1 MEDNRFPFDSG
12 FDDGVYGT
20 GCTEPPKS
28 HRAIVALLL
37 VAVIFLG
44 GISTA
49 LSVLNIK
56 MFQKLNEQEATAIAY
71 ASADRRAVQASVPTA
86 PLREEQTTVAIHE
99 APEKPE
105 SQEEGL
111 SLQEIYEQNI
121 PSVVSITAST
131 LGTTAT
137 GTGVVLSGKGYLVTN
152 YHVIED
158 AQRLTVRLTD
168 ERELEAAVVGT
179 DPVSDLAVLYIRA
192 ENLTA
197 AQFGD
202 SDALRVGDTVVAI
215 GDPLGVELRGT
226 MTNGIV
232 SAINRDVSVNGR
244 TMNLIQTNAA
254 LNSGNSGGALF
265 NMYGEVVG
273 ITNAKYSGSSGSGAS
288 IDNIGF
294 AIPMD
299 DVYNIITSIIEK
311 GYIEKPYIGVSVI
324 SVSNETQKY
333 GLPQGAA
340 VQSLT
345 EDGPAKAAGL
355 QVNDIIT
362 KVNDTEITSS
372 NDLVKTIS
380 ACKPGDRITLTVYR
394 QGQTMEISLEV
405 AQKIQSATAAA
416 ASESSGQSQ
425 QNQSR
430 GYSGQLPGFFGF
442 GGF

>member
-71 ASADRRAVQASVPTA
+71 ASADSRAVQASVPTA

-179 DPVSDLAVLYIRA
+179 DPVTDLAVLYIRA

-254 LNSGNSGGALF
+254 LNSGNSGGPLI
-265 NMYGEVVG
+265 NSMGQVIG
-273 ITNAKYSGSSGSGAS
+273 INTMKIGAFADSSGVEGL
-288 IDNIGF
+288 GF
-294 AIPMD
+294 AIPSATVQEIVNQLLTQGYVSGRPWLGIEGESFSTFYQRFYRIPRG
-299 DVYNIITSIIEK
+299 VYITS
-311 GYIEKPYIGVSVI
+311 
-324 SVSNETQKY
+324 
-333 GLPQGAA
+333 
-340 VQSLT
+340 VQS
-345 EDGPAKAAGL
+345 GSPAGTAGL
-355 QVNDIIT
+355 QSGDIIVSVDGT
-362 KVNDTEITSS
+362 AVSDME
-372 NDLVKTIS
+372 DLDSLLYAHI
-380 ACKPGDRITLTVYR
+380 PGDTMTLTIYRSGR
-394 QGQTMEISLEV
+394 QGDVTVTLTE
-405 AQKIQSATAAA
+405 K
-416 ASESSGQSQ
+416 Q
-425 QNQSR
+425 Q
-430 GYSGQLPGFFGF
+430 
-442 GGF
+442 

>member
-56 MFQKLNEQEATAIAY
+56 MFQKLNEREDTAIAY
-71 ASADRRAVQASVPTA
+71 ASADSRAVQASVPTA

-254 LNSGNSGGALF
+254 LNSGNSGGPLI
-265 NMYGEVVG
+265 NSMGQVIG
-273 ITNAKYSGSSGSGAS
+273 INTMKIGAFADSSGVEGL
-288 IDNIGF
+288 GF
-294 AIPMD
+294 AIPSATVQEIVNQLLTQGYVSGRPWLGIEGESFSTFYQRFYRIPRG
-299 DVYNIITSIIEK
+299 VYITS
-311 GYIEKPYIGVSVI
+311 
-324 SVSNETQKY
+324 
-333 GLPQGAA
+333 
-340 VQSLT
+340 VQS
-345 EDGPAKAAGL
+345 GSPAGTAGL
-355 QVNDIIT
+355 QSGDIIVSVDGT
-362 KVNDTEITSS
+362 AVSDME
-372 NDLVKTIS
+372 DLDSLLYAHI
-380 ACKPGDRITLTVYR
+380 PGDTMTLTIYRSGR
-394 QGQTMEISLEV
+394 QGDVTVTLTE
-405 AQKIQSATAAA
+405 K
-416 ASESSGQSQ
+416 Q
-425 QNQSR
+425 Q
-430 GYSGQLPGFFGF
+430 
-442 GGF
+442 

>member
-1 MEDNRFPFDSG
+1 MEDKRFPFDSG

-28 HRAIVALLL
+28 HRAIIALLL

-56 MFQKLNEQEATAIAY
+56 LFQKLNEQDDTAAIAY
-71 ASADRRAVQASVPTA
+71 ASADSRAAQAPAPTA
-86 PLREEQTTVAIHE
+86 PLQEEQATVALHK

-105 SQEEGL
+105 NQEEGL
-111 SLQEIYEQNI
+111 SLQEIYEKNI

-131 LGTTAT
+131 TGSTAT
-137 GTGVVLSGKGYLVTN
+137 GTGVVLSDKGYLVTN

-179 DPVSDLAVLYIRA
+179 DPVSDLAVLYIQA

-202 SDALRVGDTVVAI
+202 SDALRVGDAVVAI

-254 LNSGNSGGALF
+254 LNSGNSGGPLI
-265 NMYGEVVG
+265 NSYGQVVG
-273 ITNAKYSGSSGSGAS
+273 INTMKIGAFTDKSGVEGL
-288 IDNIGF
+288 GF
-294 AIPMD
+294 AIPSATVKEIVNQIICQGYVSGRPWLGIKGENFSSFYQRFYRVPAGLYITEVQSGSPAEDAGIVAGDILMRVDGELVSTMD
-299 DVYNIITSIIEK
+299 DLNGLLYAHQVGDELRLVIYRAAGQATIT
-311 GYIEKPYIGVSVI
+311 VI
-324 SVSNETQKY
+324 
-333 GLPQGAA
+333 
-340 VQSLT
+340 LT
-345 EDGPAKAAGL
+345 ENKG
-355 QVNDIIT
+355 
-362 KVNDTEITSS
+362 
-372 NDLVKTIS
+372 
-380 ACKPGDRITLTVYR
+380 
-394 QGQTMEISLEV
+394 
-405 AQKIQSATAAA
+405 
-416 ASESSGQSQ
+416 
-425 QNQSR
+425 
-430 GYSGQLPGFFGF
+430 
-442 GGF
+442 